1 MNRFL
6 QTDWNDGR
14 TLCSIVRN
22 LGGSAPAYDKI
33 DVDPSMWEHN
43 IQMGNYDMHL
53 DHYSLLSYIL
63 YLNINLKNYFSSLI
77 YIYKIKNFIYFSE
90 RY

>member
-14 TLCSIVRN
+14 TLCSIVRS

-33 DVDPSMWEHN
+33 DIDSSMWEHN

-53 DHYSLLSYIL
+53 DHYSLPYIL
-63 YLNINLKNYFSSLI
+63 YLNINL
-77 YIYKIKNFIYFSE
+77 
-90 RY
+90 